1 MKFLPA
7 QSLSSRR
14 DSLENPSSKACG
26 NNYTKGVENQYLA
39 SLGVK
44 RMSERHLGDIWEP
57 SGRKLGPGKPRHA
70 LARKCAK
77 FIVKTDENEKYGL
90 KML

>member
-1 MKFLPA
+1 
-7 QSLSSRR
+7 
-14 DSLENPSSKACG
+14 
-26 NNYTKGVENQYLA
+26 
-39 SLGVK
+39 
-44 RMSERHLGDIWEP
+44 MSERHLGDIWEP

-77 FIVKTDENEKYGL
+77 FIVKTDENAKYCL

>member
-1 MKFLPA
+1 MLVRASKQAPLEQAPAGFMKFLPA

-44 RMSERHLGDIWEP
+44 RMSERHLGGE
-57 SGRKLGPGKPRHA
+57 S
-70 LARKCAK
+70 LAR
-77 FIVKTDENEKYGL
+77 GSPG
-90 KML
+90 MLWPESVQNSL